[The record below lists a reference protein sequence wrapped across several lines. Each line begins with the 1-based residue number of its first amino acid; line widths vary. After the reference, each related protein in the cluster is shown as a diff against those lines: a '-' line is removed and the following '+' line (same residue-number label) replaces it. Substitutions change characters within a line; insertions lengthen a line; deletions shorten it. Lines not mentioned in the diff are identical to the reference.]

1 MLPAEDDG
9 GRDFQGATR
18 FGIFA
23 THLSFGA
30 VDVLQNLLAAF
41 QIELA
46 AFRQTQ
52 RSRGAQEQ
60 CQAELILELR
70 DRSGDDR
77 GRKLQTPRCFGEAA
91 EPGNGNEDPHGAEM
105 VHGLLLKQQ

>member
-1 MLPAEDDG
+1 MQPAEDDG

-30 VDVLQNLLAAF
+30 VDVLQNLLTAF
-41 QIELA
+41 QIEPA
-46 AFRQTQ
+46 ACREPQ
-52 RSRGAQEQ
+52 RSRGAQQQ

-91 EPGNGNEDPHGAEM
+91 ELGNGNEDPHCAEM